1 MTISRFTCVTC
12 LSLGLTLAL
21 TGIAILP
28 ACAMDVSSRP
38 QTSGLTLQEPQAR
51 LKLRLVPGSTLATG
65 YHSAFYFQDTTTG
78 AVTLQTDGLQP
89 SIRGQTAPATVLRE
103 GHAWYAQ
110 QTPAIMNAS
119 LRIDTWPADQRVII
133 GRIQS
138 ANGPVVEL
146 VADGK
151 RSQVIALV
159 HDGSRTRHITAG
171 TIFPDRRISYEISSN
186 PSGAL
191 QTVVNGTRSIL
202 PMPPAATTPAMWFE
216 AVSGQTGWHMPCHH
230 DIARV
235 TFTALDIQHPV
246 Q

>member
-1 MTISRFTCVTC
+1 MSISRFTCMTC
-12 LSLGLTLAL
+12 LPLGLALAL
-21 TGIAILP
+21 TGITMLP
-28 ACAMDVSSRP
+28 ARAMDASPRP
-38 QTSGLTLQEPQAR
+38 QTSGFTLQEPQAR
-51 LKLRLVPGSTLATG
+51 LKLRLVPGSTLAAG
-65 YHSAFYFQDTTTG
+65 YHSAFYLQDTTTG

-103 GHAWYAQ
+103 GRAWYSQ
-110 QTPAIMNAS
+110 QTPAIMNAT
-119 LRIDTWPADQRVII
+119 LHIDTWPTDQRVII

-138 ANGPVVEL
+138 ANGAVVEL

-159 HDGSRTRHITAG
+159 HDGSHTRHITAG
-171 TIFPDRRISYEISSN
+171 TIFPDRRISYEISSS
-186 PSGAL
+186 PSGTL

-202 PMPPAATTPAMWFE
+202 PMPPAATSPAMWFE